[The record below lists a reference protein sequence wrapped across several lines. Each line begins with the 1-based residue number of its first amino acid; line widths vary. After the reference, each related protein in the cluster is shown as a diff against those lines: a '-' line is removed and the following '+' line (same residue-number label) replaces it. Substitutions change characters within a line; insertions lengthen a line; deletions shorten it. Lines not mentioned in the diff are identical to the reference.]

1 MKILS
6 WNVNG
11 IRAVEKNNFLENLK
25 QIDADIVCLQE
36 IKAHPSQLSS
46 NLRDLPNY
54 HSLFNPAQRRGYAG
68 TAIYSKLKPS
78 RIENK
83 IGIDRFDE
91 EGRFL
96 ELTFSD
102 FVLINIYM
110 PHGGRR
116 KENMD
121 YKLTVYS
128 RLAKFLG
135 SGSNKDVILVGDFNV
150 AHKEVDLARPR
161 QNNKNTM
168 FTPQERTKIDELINL
183 GFVDSFR
190 MLNQEGGHYSWFPY
204 GFSARER
211 NLGWRIDY
219 AFIPSKL
226 KSRVRNTSIL
236 KGVDGS
242 DHCPVL
248 LEIDL

>member
-11 IRAVEKNNFLENLK
+11 IRSVEKNNFLENLK
-25 QIDADIVCLQE
+25 QIDADMVCLQE
-36 IKAHPSQLSS
+36 IKAHPNQLSS

-54 HSLFNPAQRRGYAG
+54 HSFFNPAQKKGYAG
-68 TAIYSKLKPS
+68 VATYSRLKPLK
-78 RIENK
+78 IENK
-83 IGIDRFDE
+83 IGIDRFDK

-121 YKLTVYS
+121 YKLAVYS
-128 RLAKFLG
+128 HLAKFLR
-135 SGSNKDVILVGDFNV
+135 SGSNKDTILVGDFNV
-150 AHKEVDLARPR
+150 AHKEVDLARPKE
-161 QNNKNTM
+161 NNKNTM
-168 FTPQERTKIDELINL
+168 FTLEERVKIDDLINM
-183 GFVDSFR
+183 GFIDSFR
-190 MLNQEGGHYSWFPY
+190 LFNRENGHYSWFPY

-219 AFIPSKL
+219 EFVSKNL
-226 KSRVRNTSIL
+226 KSRVRGSSIL
-236 KGVDGS
+236 KGFGGS

-248 LEIDL
+248 LEVNL